1 MINKLVDNVI
11 LNISVKRI
19 KFYYNSERE
28 LDISSK
34 ALNFAVWKDGK
45 MPILE
50 AYIKKN
56 FD

>member
-56 FD
+56 FH